1 MSVAITLTKI
11 FINSSVLFIFVT
23 KLAESYNEK
32 PIEKEQKEKILSLI
46 ILLPFVTGF
55 CVDKFGITVYILNI
69 LGLFLINKFILKQT
83 WNYTLINVIFSC
95 FITSLSKMLAILIEK
110 VVENIPT
117 SNFLSLI
124 EFFVKSD
131 LITVIFNSLLT
142 FIILKYAINNISNL
156 KLFIDKLNYKDL
168 ILFSCLSLTI
178 ILPVS
183 YGLYFNTIN
192 IKIFIAIILIDLI
205 IVLTKY
211 AQYYIDSQDKLK
223 QEKTYNT
230 TLSNLVDSL
239 RIVKHDYNNI
249 LQTINGYIVTKEYK
263 GLEEH
268 FKQLYKESNCIAT
281 TESVNP
287 SVINQPAVYAI
298 VGSKYNTAMTK
309 NIKFDVDVETNI
321 KEINFNFTDLSRILG
336 ILLDNAI
343 EATEQAD
350 TKEMSISF
358 SYNKRKQ
365 ADMIE
370 IKNHI
375 KSNTKIDLN
384 KIFDKGVSSKKIK
397 SGLGLWEVKNI
408 ISKKHNSQ
416 IYANIENNTFSQTI
430 VIEKS

>member
-11 FINSSVLFIFVT
+11 FINSSVLFVFVT
-23 KLAESYNEK
+23 KLAEAYNEK
-32 PIEKEQKEKILSLI
+32 PIEKEQNKKILSLI
-46 ILLPFVTGF
+46 LLVSFVIGF
-55 CVDKFGITVYILNI
+55 YVDKFGIAIYLLNI
-69 LGLFLINKFILKQT
+69 FNLILINKLILKQT
-83 WNYTLINVIFSC
+83 WNFTLINVIFSC
-95 FITSLSKMLAILIEK
+95 SITSLSKMLILLIGK
-110 VVENIPT
+110 VFNSIPT
-117 SNFLSLI
+117 SGFLSLI

-131 LITVIFNSLLT
+131 LITVIFNLLFT
-142 FIILKYAINNISNL
+142 FIILKYAINYITNL

-178 ILPVS
+178 IVPVT
-183 YGLYFNTIN
+183 YGLYFNTVN
-192 IKIFIAIILIDLI
+192 LKIYMAIILIDLI

-211 AQYYIDSQDKLK
+211 TQYYIDSQDELK

-239 RIVKHDYNNI
+239 RVVKHDYNNI

-268 FKQLYKESNCIAT
+268 FKELYKESNSIAT

-343 EATEQAD
+343 EATEQTD

-358 SYNKRKQ
+358 SYNKKKQ

-375 KSNTKIDLN
+375 KANSKIDLN
-384 KIFDKGVSSKKIK
+384 KIFDKGESSKKVK

-408 ISKKHNSQ
+408 ISKKQNSQ

>member
-11 FINSSVLFIFVT
+11 FINSSVLFVFVT
-23 KLAESYNEK
+23 KLAEAYNEK
-32 PIEKEQKEKILSLI
+32 PIEKEQNKKILSLI
-46 ILLPFVTGF
+46 LLVSFVIGF
-55 CVDKFGITVYILNI
+55 YVDKFGIAIYLLNI
-69 LGLFLINKFILKQT
+69 FNLILINKLILKQT
-83 WNYTLINVIFSC
+83 WNFTLINVIFSC
-95 FITSLSKMLAILIEK
+95 SITSLSKMLVLLIGK
-110 VVENIPT
+110 VFNSIPT
-117 SNFLSLI
+117 SGFLSLI

-131 LITVIFNSLLT
+131 LITVIFNLLFT
-142 FIILKYAINNISNL
+142 FIILKYAINYITNL

-178 ILPVS
+178 IVPVT
-183 YGLYFNTIN
+183 YGLYFNTVN
-192 IKIFIAIILIDLI
+192 LKIYMAIILIDLI

-211 AQYYIDSQDKLK
+211 TQYYIDSQDELK

-239 RIVKHDYNNI
+239 RVVKHDYNNI

-268 FKQLYKESNCIAT
+268 FKELYKESNSIAT

-343 EATEQAD
+343 EATEQTD

-358 SYNKRKQ
+358 SYNKKKQ

-375 KSNTKIDLN
+375 KANSKIDLN
-384 KIFDKGVSSKKIK
+384 KIFDKGESSKKVK

-408 ISKKHNSQ
+408 ISKKQNSQ

>member
-23 KLAESYNEK
+23 KLAETYNEK
-32 PIEKEQKEKILSLI
+32 PIEKEKKKKILSLI
-46 ILLPFVTGF
+46 ILLSFMTGF

-95 FITSLSKMLAILIEK
+95 SITSLSKMLVLLIGK
-110 VVENIPT
+110 VFNSIPT
-117 SNFLSLI
+117 SGFLSLI

-131 LITVIFNSLLT
+131 LITVIFNSLPT

-192 IKIFIAIILIDLI
+192 IKIFMAIILIDLI

-268 FKQLYKESNCIAT
+268 FKQLYKESICIAT

>member
-11 FINSSVLFIFVT
+11 FINSSVLFVFVT
-23 KLAESYNEK
+23 KLAEAYNEK
-32 PIEKEQKEKILSLI
+32 PIEKEQNKKILSLI
-46 ILLPFVTGF
+46 LLVSFVIGF
-55 CVDKFGITVYILNI
+55 YVDKFGIAIYLLNI
-69 LGLFLINKFILKQT
+69 FNLILINKLILKQT
-83 WNYTLINVIFSC
+83 WNFTLINVIFSC
-95 FITSLSKMLAILIEK
+95 SITSLSKMLVLLIGK
-110 VVENIPT
+110 VFNSIPT
-117 SNFLSLI
+117 SGFLGLI

-131 LITVIFNSLLT
+131 LITVIFNLLFT
-142 FIILKYAINNISNL
+142 FIILKYAINYITNL

-178 ILPVS
+178 IVPVT
-183 YGLYFNTIN
+183 YGLYFNTVN
-192 IKIFIAIILIDLI
+192 LKIYMAIILIDLI

-211 AQYYIDSQDKLK
+211 TQYYIDSQDELK

-239 RIVKHDYNNI
+239 RVVKHDYNNI

-268 FKQLYKESNCIAT
+268 FKELYKESNSIAT

-343 EATEQAD
+343 EATEQTD

-358 SYNKRKQ
+358 SYNKKKQ

-375 KSNTKIDLN
+375 KANSKIDLN
-384 KIFDKGVSSKKIK
+384 KIFDKGESSKKVK

-408 ISKKHNSQ
+408 ISKKQNSQ

>member
-11 FINSSVLFIFVT
+11 FINSSVLFVFVT
-23 KLAESYNEK
+23 RLAEAYNEK
-32 PIEKEQKEKILSLI
+32 PIEKEQNKKILSLI
-46 ILLPFVTGF
+46 LLVSFVIGF
-55 CVDKFGITVYILNI
+55 YVDKFGIAIYLLNI
-69 LGLFLINKFILKQT
+69 FNLILINKLILKQT
-83 WNYTLINVIFSC
+83 WNFTFINVIFSC
-95 FITSLSKMLAILIEK
+95 SITSLSKMLVLLIGK
-110 VVENIPT
+110 VFNSIPT
-117 SNFLSLI
+117 SGFLSLI

-131 LITVIFNSLLT
+131 LITVIFNLLFT
-142 FIILKYAINNISNL
+142 FIILKYAINYITNL

-178 ILPVS
+178 IVPVT
-183 YGLYFNTIN
+183 YGLYFNTVN
-192 IKIFIAIILIDLI
+192 LKIYMAIILIDLI

-211 AQYYIDSQDKLK
+211 TQYYIDSQDELK

-239 RIVKHDYNNI
+239 RVVKHDYNNI

-268 FKQLYKESNCIAT
+268 FKELYKESNSIAT

-343 EATEQAD
+343 EATEQTD

-358 SYNKRKQ
+358 SYNKKKQ

-375 KSNTKIDLN
+375 KANSKIDLN
-384 KIFDKGVSSKKIK
+384 KIFDKGESSKKVK

-408 ISKKHNSQ
+408 ISKKQNSQ

>member
-11 FINSSVLFIFVT
+11 FINSSVLFVFVT
-23 KLAESYNEK
+23 KLAEAYNEK
-32 PIEKEQKEKILSLI
+32 PIEKEQNKKILSLI
-46 ILLPFVTGF
+46 LLVSFVIGF
-55 CVDKFGITVYILNI
+55 YVDKFGIAIYLLNI
-69 LGLFLINKFILKQT
+69 SNLILINKLILKQT
-83 WNYTLINVIFSC
+83 WNFTLINVIVSC
-95 FITSLSKMLAILIEK
+95 SITSLSKMLVLLIGK
-110 VVENIPT
+110 VFNSIPT
-117 SNFLSLI
+117 SGFLSLI

-131 LITVIFNSLLT
+131 LITVIFNLLFT
-142 FIILKYAINNISNL
+142 FIILKYAINYITNL

-178 ILPVS
+178 IVPVT
-183 YGLYFNTIN
+183 YGLYFNTVN
-192 IKIFIAIILIDLI
+192 LKIYMAIILIDLI

-211 AQYYIDSQDKLK
+211 TQYYIDSQDELK

-239 RIVKHDYNNI
+239 RVVKHDYNNI

-268 FKQLYKESNCIAT
+268 FKELYKESNSIAT

-358 SYNKRKQ
+358 SYNKKKQ

-375 KSNTKIDLN
+375 KANSKIDLN
-384 KIFDKGVSSKKIK
+384 KIFDKGESSKKVK

>member
-1 MSVAITLTKI
+1 
-11 FINSSVLFIFVT
+11 
-23 KLAESYNEK
+23 
-32 PIEKEQKEKILSLI
+32 
-46 ILLPFVTGF
+46 
-55 CVDKFGITVYILNI
+55 
-69 LGLFLINKFILKQT
+69 
-83 WNYTLINVIFSC
+83 
-95 FITSLSKMLAILIEK
+95 
-110 VVENIPT
+110 
-117 SNFLSLI
+117 
-124 EFFVKSD
+124 
-131 LITVIFNSLLT
+131 
-142 FIILKYAINNISNL
+142 
-156 KLFIDKLNYKDL
+156 
-168 ILFSCLSLTI
+168 
-178 ILPVS
+178 
-183 YGLYFNTIN
+183 
-192 IKIFIAIILIDLI
+192 
-205 IVLTKY
+205 
-211 AQYYIDSQDKLK
+211 
-223 QEKTYNT
+223 
-230 TLSNLVDSL
+230 
-239 RIVKHDYNNI
+239 
-249 LQTINGYIVTKEYK
+249 
-263 GLEEH
+263 
-268 FKQLYKESNCIAT
+268 
-281 TESVNP
+281 
-287 SVINQPAVYAI
+287 
-298 VGSKYNTAMTK
+298 MTK

>member
-11 FINSSVLFIFVT
+11 FINSSVLFVFVT
-23 KLAESYNEK
+23 KLAEAYNKK
-32 PIEKEQKEKILSLI
+32 PIEKEQNKKILSLI
-46 ILLPFVTGF
+46 LLVSFVIGF
-55 CVDKFGITVYILNI
+55 YVDKFGIAIYLLNI
-69 LGLFLINKFILKQT
+69 FNLILINKLILKQT
-83 WNYTLINVIFSC
+83 WNFTLINVIFSC
-95 FITSLSKMLAILIEK
+95 SITSLSKMLVLLIGK
-110 VVENIPT
+110 VFNSIPT
-117 SNFLSLI
+117 SGFLSLI

-131 LITVIFNSLLT
+131 LITVIFNLLFT
-142 FIILKYAINNISNL
+142 FIILKYAINYITNL

-178 ILPVS
+178 IVPVT
-183 YGLYFNTIN
+183 YGLYFNTVN
-192 IKIFIAIILIDLI
+192 LKIYMAIILIDLI

-211 AQYYIDSQDKLK
+211 TQYYIDSQDELK

-239 RIVKHDYNNI
+239 RVVKHDYNNI

-268 FKQLYKESNCIAT
+268 FKELYKESNSIAT

-343 EATEQAD
+343 EATEQTD

-358 SYNKRKQ
+358 SYNKKKQ

-375 KSNTKIDLN
+375 KANSKIDLN
-384 KIFDKGVSSKKIK
+384 KIFDKGESSKKVK

-408 ISKKHNSQ
+408 ISKKQNSQ

>member
-11 FINSSVLFIFVT
+11 FINSSVLFVFVT
-23 KLAESYNEK
+23 KLAEAYNEK
-32 PIEKEQKEKILSLI
+32 PIEKEQNKKILSLI
-46 ILLPFVTGF
+46 LLVSFVIGF
-55 CVDKFGITVYILNI
+55 YVDKFGIAIYLLNI
-69 LGLFLINKFILKQT
+69 FNLILINKLILKQT
-83 WNYTLINVIFSC
+83 WNFTLINVIFSC
-95 FITSLSKMLAILIEK
+95 SITSLSKMLVLLIGK
-110 VVENIPT
+110 VFNSIPT
-117 SNFLSLI
+117 SGFLSLI

-131 LITVIFNSLLT
+131 LITVIFNLLFT
-142 FIILKYAINNISNL
+142 FIILKYTINYITNL

-178 ILPVS
+178 IVPVT
-183 YGLYFNTIN
+183 YGLYFNTVN
-192 IKIFIAIILIDLI
+192 LKIYMAIILIDLI

-211 AQYYIDSQDKLK
+211 TQYYIDSQDELK

-239 RIVKHDYNNI
+239 RVVKHDYNNI

-268 FKQLYKESNCIAT
+268 FKELYKESNSIAT

-343 EATEQAD
+343 EATEQTD

-358 SYNKRKQ
+358 SYNKKKQ

-375 KSNTKIDLN
+375 KANSKIDLN
-384 KIFDKGVSSKKIK
+384 KIFDKGESSKKVK

-408 ISKKHNSQ
+408 ISKKQNSQ

>member
-11 FINSSVLFIFVT
+11 FINSSVLFVFVT
-23 KLAESYNEK
+23 KLAEAYNEK
-32 PIEKEQKEKILSLI
+32 PIEKEQNKKILSLI
-46 ILLPFVTGF
+46 LLVSFVIGF
-55 CVDKFGITVYILNI
+55 YVDKFGIAIYLLNI
-69 LGLFLINKFILKQT
+69 FNLILINKLILKQT
-83 WNYTLINVIFSC
+83 WNFTLINVIFSC
-95 FITSLSKMLAILIEK
+95 SITSLSKMLALLIGK
-110 VVENIPT
+110 VFNSIPT
-117 SNFLSLI
+117 SGFLSLI

-131 LITVIFNSLLT
+131 LITVIFNLLFT
-142 FIILKYAINNISNL
+142 FIILKYTINYITNL

-178 ILPVS
+178 IVPVT
-183 YGLYFNTIN
+183 YGLYFNTVN
-192 IKIFIAIILIDLI
+192 LKIYMAIILIDLI

-211 AQYYIDSQDKLK
+211 TQYYIDSQDELK

-239 RIVKHDYNNI
+239 RVVKHDYNNI

-268 FKQLYKESNCIAT
+268 FKELYKESNSIAT

-343 EATEQAD
+343 EATEQTD

-358 SYNKRKQ
+358 SYNKKKQ

-375 KSNTKIDLN
+375 KANSKIDLN
-384 KIFDKGVSSKKIK
+384 KIFDKGESSKKVK

-408 ISKKHNSQ
+408 ISKKQNSQ